1 MDTIRYAQ
9 DTWFSG
15 GAARLCQCRCRGRS
29 MLPDTWRAVALELQR
44 AYSQERNQQRRGL
57 SA

>member
-1 MDTIRYAQ
+1 
-9 DTWFSG
+9 
-15 GAARLCQCRCRGRS
+15 